1 MMHSASDQPSSEK
14 RRFTLPRRTTS
25 IIITVIVHLLLLL
38 LLITL
43 SPPRTFIPM
52 GGSRLISIAVSSDQ
66 NEASKAKSQSKAK
79 AATKPSKTTAAAA
92 ASKPVPPPPVPNPNA
107 PEVQILKLTH
117 DEMVGLDATLRSH
130 SNNVGQQSADASSSG
145 DSSGDSAKAGTGA
158 HGEQLYAAE
167 WYREPTHAELSTYM
181 PVNRVGWGEVA
192 CRTVARYHV
201 EDCYELDESPRGS
214 QISRGVREA
223 AWQFLVR
230 PPRVGGRL
238 MVGEWVRIRITLYD
252 PKSERPT
259 DR

>member
-1 MMHSASDQPSSEK
+1 MMHLASEQPSSEK

-25 IIITVIVHLLLLL
+25 IIITVIVHLLLFL

-52 GGSRLISIAVSSDQ
+52 GGGHLISVSVAPDQ

-79 AATKPSKTTAAAA
+79 AATKQSKTTAAAA
-92 ASKPVPPPPVPNPNA
+92 ASKPVPPPPVPNPNS
-107 PEVQILKLTH
+107 PEVQVLKLTH

-130 SNNVGQQSADASSSG
+130 TNNNGQQSADANSGDASG
-145 DSSGDSAKAGTGA
+145 DSDKAGTGA

-167 WYREPTHAELSTYM
+167 WYRHPTDAELGTYM
-181 PVNRVGWGEVA
+181 PRNKIGWGEVA

-230 PPRVGGRL
+230 PPRVGGRS

-252 PKSERPT
+252 RESDKPVER
-259 DR
+259 